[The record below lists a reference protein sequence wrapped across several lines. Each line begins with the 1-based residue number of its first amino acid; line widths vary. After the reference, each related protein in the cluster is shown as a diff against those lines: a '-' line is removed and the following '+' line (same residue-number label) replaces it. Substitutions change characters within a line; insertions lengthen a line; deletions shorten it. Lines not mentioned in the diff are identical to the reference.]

1 MTRSSQAKQ
10 GGFYIASLDES
21 GHARP
26 KIFLLVVLNNP
37 DADCKLGINA
47 ARTLLPFM
55 YPKIREAGKK
65 EG

>member
-1 MTRSSQAKQ
+1 MIRSRQAKQ
-10 GGFYIASLDES
+10 GGCYIASLDES
-21 GHARP
+21 GHAGS
-26 KIFLLVVLNNP
+26 KIFLLAVLNNP
-37 DADCKLGINA
+37 DVDCKLGINA